1 MVDFVSLEKKKNLPN
16 FFLFKSMF
24 NTNNSQYGTSLCYES
39 VLFSPQCSV
48 PLTSRG
54 VLAILLALFVTG
66 R

>member
-1 MVDFVSLEKKKNLPN
+1 MVDFVSLEKKKLTN

-24 NTNNSQYGTSLCYES
+24 NTNKSQYGTSLCYES